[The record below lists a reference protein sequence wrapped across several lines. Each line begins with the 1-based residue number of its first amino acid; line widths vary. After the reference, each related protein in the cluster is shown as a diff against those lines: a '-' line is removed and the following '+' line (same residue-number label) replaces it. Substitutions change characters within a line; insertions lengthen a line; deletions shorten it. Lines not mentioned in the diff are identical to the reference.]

1 MMKSETCLISM
12 CRELEVPGRC
22 ETAGIQAFL
31 EDDSPGIETIQI
43 SA

>member
-1 MMKSETCLISM
+1 MKNGTCLKA
-12 CRELEVPGRC
+12 CAETLEVPGRC

-31 EDDSPGIETIQI
+31 EDGSQGLETIQI